1 MIFLIKLWS
10 DLCALLPWRGWIWD
24 SLFLYDLFCLAIWFV
39 GRMGDWDSLLKRA
52 LLSLKLTYPYISPEK
67 RPLKK
72 RRFQTWKPSFLGPFA
87 VSFREALVLS
97 VSAWRQQDPN
107 HYRHSNTTSLFHL
120 AIGGIVGVDK
130 RINAF
135 QPGRLGEACLD
146 HWETRR
152 DGCYN
157 QLIWAT
163 W

>member
-1 MIFLIKLWS
+1 MCFATMTRL
-10 DLCALLPWRGWIWD
+10 DLR
-24 SLFLYDLFCLAIWFV
+24 FFFAIWFILCCAMICGV
-39 GRMGDWDSLLKRA
+39 DGWLRFAVEKGFTLPE
-52 LLSLKLTYPYISPEK
+52 TNISPEK

-72 RRFQTWKPSFLGPFA
+72 RKFRTWKPSFSGPFA
-87 VSFREALVLS
+87 VSFGEALVLS
-97 VSAWRQQDPN
+97 VSAGRQQDPN
-107 HYRHSNTTSLFHL
+107 QYRHTNTTSLFHL

-152 DGCYN
+152 NGCYN
-157 QLIWAT
+157 QLFWAT